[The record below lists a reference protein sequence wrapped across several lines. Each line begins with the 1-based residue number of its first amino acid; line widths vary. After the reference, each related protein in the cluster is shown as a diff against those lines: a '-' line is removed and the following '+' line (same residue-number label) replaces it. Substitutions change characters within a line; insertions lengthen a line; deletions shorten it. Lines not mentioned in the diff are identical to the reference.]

1 MEDSL
6 MISIKDFQE
15 EIDSDKDNI
24 TKNNFL
30 RDLFL

>member
-1 MEDSL
+1 

-24 TKNNFL
+24 TKNIFL
-30 RDLFL
+30 RDLSL